1 MPVSQEVLDEIALT
15 RAEYDLIVERLSRE
29 PNAVELGMFG
39 ALWSEHCG
47 YKHSRPLLRMF
58 SRPHPNP
65 PPEGEGGVGRVL
77 SETGAENAGAV
88 DIGGGLA
95 VVFKV
100 ESHNHPSAVEPFQ
113 GAATGVGGIV
123 RDILAMGARPIA
135 LLNSLRFGPIDDGA
149 LARGRPHP
157 NPPPEG
163 EGIGGLEREIATN
176 RHLFGGVVR
185 GISWYGN
192 CIGVPD
198 VGGEIY
204 FDPSY
209 SHNPLVNAMCV
220 GLIETERLASAAA
233 RVPGSVLLL
242 AGADTGRDGIHGA
255 SGLASRTFEE
265 EAELRPTV
273 QVGNPFLEKVLIE
286 ACLEALDTGAVLA
299 IQDLG
304 AAGLTSASI
313 ESAARAGRGVRIDLS
328 QVHRRET
335 GMSAY
340 EVMLSESQE
349 RMLLVAL
356 PERVAEVKAV
366 FERWDVECREIG
378 QVIAEPEA
386 QIFDGAEPVAHLPIR
401 PLSEAP
407 AYRLAGQPSAED
419 LARRETPL
427 DELPLA
433 ECGPAETLLRL
444 LASPN
449 VASKRAVY
457 RQYDHQVQTNTVAG
471 PGGSDAAVLR
481 IRRPHHRPHPNP
493 LPEGEGLKAEGEGI
507 KAIAVA
513 VDGNGRHCFL
523 DPYVGGQIAVAEVCR
538 NLSCT
543 GARPLA
549 LTDCLN
555 FGNPLRPDIYYQL
568 EECIRGMALASET
581 FDAPVVSGNVSL
593 FNETQGQA
601 VHPTPV
607 VGALGLIEDATK
619 TIGAGF
625 PSEGLSAALLGPGPD
640 AATAQDLAGSEYLQV
655 MHGLTAGQPS
665 IDLDLERRVQ
675 EVCRQAIADGLVRSA
690 HDCSDGGLAVALAE
704 SCIIGG
710 VGFRGIMDATRWD
723 ATLFGEK
730 QSRIVLSLDSEYLP
744 KLADL
749 ARTRGVP
756 LLSLGRTGGDRLTL
770 RVGDEATNDGSNG
783 GPPAIDLPLERINE
797 VWTQSLE
804 AASG

>member
-15 RAEYDLIVERLSRE
+15 RVEYDLIVERLNRE

-47 YKHSRPLLRMF
+47 YKHSRPLLGMF
-58 SRPHPNP
+58 SHTSP
-65 PPEGEGGVGRVL
+65 VVL

-88 DIGGGLA
+88 DIGDGLA

-135 LLNSLRFGPIDDGA
+135 LLNSLRFGPPDDPVDGA
-149 LARGRPHP
+149 M
-157 NPPPEG
+157 
-163 EGIGGLEREIATN
+163 N

-220 GLIETERLASAAA
+220 GLVEADRLASAAA
-233 RVPGSVLLL
+233 RMPGSVLLL

-304 AAGLTSASI
+304 AAGLTSAAI
-313 ESAARAGRGVRIDLS
+313 ESAARAGRGVRIDLW

-335 GMSAY
+335 GMSPY

-349 RMLLVAL
+349 RMLLVTL
-356 PERVAEVKAV
+356 PERVEEVRAV
-366 FERWDVECREIG
+366 FGRWDVECLEIG
-378 QVIAEPEA
+378 HVIADAEA
-386 QIFDGAEPVAHLPIR
+386 QIYDGPDAVAHLPIR

-407 AYRLAGQPSAED
+407 AYRLQGQPSEED
-419 LARRETPL
+419 LARRGFSL
-427 DELPLA
+427 SDLPLP
-433 ECGPAETLLRL
+433 ECGPSETLLRL

-449 VASKRAVY
+449 IASKHAVY

-481 IRRPHHRPHPNP
+481 VK
-493 LPEGEGLKAEGEGI
+493 GTS
-507 KAIAVA
+507 KAIALA
-513 VDGNGRHCFL
+513 VDGNGRYCFL

-555 FGNPLRPDIYYQL
+555 FGNPLRPEIYHQL

-581 FDAPVVSGNVSL
+581 LDAPVVSGNVSL

-607 VGALGLIEDATK
+607 VGALGLLDDATK
-619 TIGAGF
+619 TVGAGF
-625 PSEGLSAALLGPGPD
+625 PAAGLAVMLLGPGLG
-640 AATAQDLAGSEYLQV
+640 AATPQDLAGSEYLQV
-655 MHGLTAGQPS
+655 MHGLAAGQPH
-665 IDLDLERRVQ
+665 IDLDLEQRVQ
-675 EVCRQAIADGLVRSA
+675 ETCREGIKQGLVLSA

-704 SCIIGG
+704 CCILGG
-710 VGFRGIMDATRWD
+710 VGLRLQGSLDALSRWD
-723 ATLFGEK
+723 AALFGEK
-730 QSRIVLSLDSEYLP
+730 QSRIVVAVEPERMHLLQ
-744 KLADL
+744 DL
-749 ARTRGVP
+749 AYANGAP
-756 LLSLGRTGGDRLTL
+756 GSLLGHTGGTDFRFDKRDEDGAPSGDGIEVSVAELT
-770 RVGDEATNDGSNG
+770 D
-783 GPPAIDLPLERINE
+783 
-797 VWTQSLE
+797 VWTRALE
-804 AASG
+804 VAGD